1 MVDEAFFTPQ
11 HSLKKYKLAFT
22 LNHFMKGSSSLLIVF
37 LLLGVL
43 TCLADDKLKKRTFK
57 LPVGVSSKNYIPN
70 SLIIKYKNISTATSR
85 SLQNRLMVGKQRVQ
99 FVKHQPVL
107 KVNYLYD
114 LPLQK
119 QLAVDRAGVNK
130 IYELEYRSSA
140 SIEEVINTLLAQ
152 EEVEYAEPRYIYH
165 TTNTPND
172 PIFLQGF
179 QNSLL
184 QVKAL
189 EAWGIQSS
197 ANGQII
203 AVIDSG
209 ADLEHEDLVDNI
221 YLNTNDPI
229 NGIDDDGDGF
239 IDNYRGWDF
248 VGASFTGGT
257 PDNNPDI
264 PADSLEHGMHV
275 AGIAAAV
282 TNNAKGVASVSRNA
296 KLMIL
301 KAGSDDNASAIYRG
315 YEAILYAVNKG
326 VKIINC
332 SWGGPGFSAFGQDII
347 NFAVNNGSLVI
358 AAAGNSGREGLDYP
372 AAYKGVLAV
381 ANVNANDVKAG
392 SSSYGFDVDI
402 AAPGQNIYSTLNGGA
417 YGTKSGTSMATP
429 LVSSAAALVA
439 AKYPNLSGVAIGEI
453 LRLSAD
459 DINNIGDNAAY
470 QNKLGK
476 GRLNVFK
483 ALQNNS
489 FVAIRKQNIVIEDNS
504 NGVLAAGDTV
514 NLAIDLKSILGN
526 VNNLSVTLQT
536 NNADVEVITPTLVL
550 NSLNELE
557 VKRLGFFK
565 IFLSPQTQENREI
578 IFTLTYQSSNYQDQ
592 EFFSLRVNLDYL
604 NINNNQ
610 VATTLTSNGRVGYSS
625 ADAENGLGFIYQDK
639 NLLYEASL
647 MIGNS
652 AARIS
657 NNARSPQIGSSEE
670 DFIKISRPIKNV
682 ANTTAL
688 EASATFNDYGSNSP
702 LDVEVT
708 NRHIAYPNSP
718 DDKYVLVDYIIKN
731 KSIVPLNGVYV
742 GLFCDWDVE
751 VSDKNVVKY
760 QPDETLA
767 YTYSLNPGNPYTAVK
782 VLNTDAAIQF
792 YPMSYQLV
800 GDVLEDDAFTRA
812 EKFTTLS
819 SGVFKTELG
828 ESLGGLDVMYTLGAG
843 PYRIAS
849 GDSIQVAF
857 AFIAGDNLS
866 DIIASGNAAEQKFRN
881 IQLVV
886 QEPVDQFKVSQ
897 NYPNPTRRT
906 TYFDV
911 FLPATGA
918 VEADLFDIGGRKLK
932 SIYENTQLNAGKHTI
947 ATQVDDLSTGI
958 YYVEFRYQE
967 SREIVKIIV
976 TR

>member
-1 MVDEAFFTPQ
+1 
-11 HSLKKYKLAFT
+11 
-22 LNHFMKGSSSLLIVF
+22 MKGSSSLLVLF
-37 LLLGVL
+37 LLMSVL
-43 TCLADDKLKKRTFK
+43 TSLADDKLKNRKFK
-57 LPVGVSSKNYIPN
+57 LPAGVSSKDYIPN

-85 SLQNRLMVGKQRVQ
+85 SVENKLMVGKQRVQ

-107 KVNYLYD
+107 KVNYLYE

-119 QLAVDRAGVNK
+119 QLALDKAGVNK

-140 SIEEVINTLLAQ
+140 PIEDVINVLLEQ

-165 TTNTPND
+165 TTNAPND
-172 PIFLQGF
+172 PIFIQGF
-179 QNSLL
+179 QNNLL

-189 EAWGIQSS
+189 EGWGLQSS

-203 AVIDSG
+203 AIIDSG
-209 ADLEHEDLVDNI
+209 ADLEHEDLAANL

-229 NGIDDDGDGF
+229 NGIDDDGDGY

-248 VGASFTGGT
+248 VGASFTGGRA
-257 PDNNPDI
+257 DNNPDI
-264 PADSLEHGMHV
+264 PADSLDHGMHV

-282 TNNAKGVASVSRNA
+282 TNNAKGVASISRDA

-301 KAGSDDNASAIYRG
+301 KAGSDDNATAIYRG

-332 SWGGPGFSAFGQDII
+332 SWGGPGFSSFGQDII
-347 NFAVNNGSLVI
+347 NFAVSNGSLVI

-381 ANVNANDVKAG
+381 ANVNANDVKAA

-402 AAPGQNIYSTLNGGA
+402 AAPGQNSFSTINGNAYSA
-417 YGTKSGTSMATP
+417 KSGTSMATP

-439 AKYPNLSGVAIGEI
+439 AKYPTLSGVAIGEI

-459 DINNIGDNAAY
+459 DINLVSGNASY

-476 GRLNVFK
+476 GRLNVLK
-483 ALQNNS
+483 ALQNAS
-489 FVAIRKQNIVIEDNS
+489 YVAIRKQNIVIQDNS
-504 NGVLAAGDTV
+504 NGILAAGDTV
-514 NLAIDLKSILGN
+514 NMAIDLKSILGN
-526 VNNLSVTLQT
+526 VNNLSVTLHSD
-536 NNADVEVITPTLVL
+536 NSDVEVITPTLIL

-578 IFTLTYQSSNYQDQ
+578 TFTLKYQAVGYQD
-592 EFFSLRVNLDYL
+592 EEYFSLRVNLDYL
-604 NINNNQ
+604 NINHNQ
-610 VATTLTSNGRVGYSS
+610 IATTLTSNGRVGFSS
-625 ADAENGLGFIYQDK
+625 DDAENGVGFVYQNK

-652 AARIS
+652 ATRIS
-657 NNARSPQIGSSEE
+657 NNARSPQVGRAEE
-670 DFIKISRPIKNV
+670 DFLKISRPIKD
-682 ANTTAL
+682 NTNTEAL
-688 EASATFNDYGSNSP
+688 EAFATFNDYGSNSP
-702 LDVEVT
+702 LDVEVV
-708 NRHIAYPNSP
+708 NRQIAYPNSP

-731 KSIVPLNGVYV
+731 KSIVPLNGIYV
-742 GLFCDWDVE
+742 GLFCDWDIE
-751 VSDKNVVKY
+751 ASDKNVVKY
-760 QPDETLA
+760 RQDEALA
-767 YTYSLNPGNPYTAVK
+767 YTYSLNPGNPYAAVK
-782 VLNTDAAIQF
+782 VLNTDAGIQF
-792 YPMSYQLV
+792 YPMSYQLS
-800 GDVLEDDAFTRA
+800 GDILEDDSFTKE

-819 SGVFKTELG
+819 SGIFKTELG
-828 ESLGGLDVMYTLGAG
+828 ESLDGLDVMYTIGAG
-843 PYRIAS
+843 PYNIAS
-849 GDSIQVAF
+849 GDSVQVAF
-857 AFIAGDNLS
+857 AFIAGDNVN
-866 DIIASGNAAEQKFRN
+866 DILASADAASQKFRN

-886 QEPVDQFKVSQ
+886 PEPIVRFKVSQ
-897 NYPNPTRRT
+897 NYPNPTRSNT
-906 TYFDV
+906 NFDV
-911 FLPATGA
+911 FLPEAGA
-918 VEADLFDIGGRKLK
+918 VSADLFDIGGRRLK
-932 SIYENTQLNAGKHTI
+932 NIYNNPSLNAGKHRI

-958 YYVEFRYQE
+958 YYVEFRYRE